1 MTREK
6 MLDRDEA
13 VLRAKVTLT
22 KEQLTELIHT
32 LNDATWGKNGDG
44 LPNGTMALWLPLDQ
58 VGIDYVV
65 VNADGHPPIAPEHA
79 NHYVVVP

>member
-6 MLDRDEA
+6 MLDRDAA

-22 KEQLTELIHT
+22 KEQLTALIQT
-32 LNDATWGKNGDG
+32 LNDATWRKNGDG
-44 LPNGTMALWLPLDQ
+44 LPTGPMAFWLPLDQ

-65 VNADGHPPIAPEHA
+65 KNADGYPSIALEHA
-79 NHYVVVP
+79 NHSVAVP